1 MMRPETQEMKLR
13 IWEERVIDCRSSG
26 KSVRN
31 WCKEH
36 SIDYST
42 YFRWEKQVLETS
54 RTKAGN
60 KVAFLEQAIS
70 RKKNE
75 AAKIL
80 NDIAGLAEGADG
92 KKERMISFRVNDTV
106 FSVPENV
113 PTAFLIRLLEAAS
126 LADRHTAK

>member
-36 SIDYST
+36 NIDYST

-54 RTKAGN
+54 MTKAGN

-70 RKKNE
+70 KKQNE
-75 AAKIL
+75 AAKIQ
-80 NDIAGLAEGADG
+80 NDTIVSPEGADD
-92 KKERMISFRVNDTV
+92 KKERMVSFRANDMV

-113 PTAFLIRLLEAAS
+113 PTAFLTRLLEAAS
-126 LADRHTAK
+126 QADRHTAK